1 MKHYSSTALNVPL
14 LNHTPQNVEVYVG
27 IVSVNYLDPFIF
39 GAKIPIR
46 LLSCYTIINR

>member
-1 MKHYSSTALNVPL
+1 MFLYSTIHLAIVK
-14 LNHTPQNVEVYVG
+14 VYVG